1 MKENKKAILEILKKS
16 SKKDGKFENLVL
28 NLALQKID
36 SDSFEFDGDAVYTN
50 DKKRLVYCM
59 SQEASFTIPE
69 GVEIIGEMA
78 FRGKKTLKNVIIAN
92 SVKEI
97 EHDAFYDCDELDN
110 VYVPAGVKVVKSYAF
125 AECDKLKKV
134 TFAGTP
140 NKLSRH
146 AFDDCDQ
153 LHNIIVP
160 AGSSKFFRK
169 ELHFINGDTDYLVL
183 EKAEKK
189 AEAEFGAICKGK
201 ADVITNTP
209 DESFAGKMMGDGMMF
224 VPEEGHI
231 YAPCDANVEF
241 VFPTKHAIGLKTK
254 DGVELLLHIGID
266 TVKMNGEG
274 FDVKVSDG
282 QSVKKGELLM
292 DFDLEKVAREA
303 KSTASV
309 MVFTNLG
316 EDNTIEV
323 VKLGEVKPEELVLKL
338 K

>member
-1 MKENKKAILEILKKS
+1 MKENKKAILDILKKK

-36 SDSFEFDGDAVYTN
+36 SDSFEFDGDAVYAN

-59 SQEASFTIPE
+59 SQEASFAIPE

-78 FRGKKTLKNVIIAN
+78 FRGKKALKNVIIAN

-125 AECDKLKKV
+125 AECDKLKKI

-153 LHNIIVP
+153 LHDIIVP
-160 AGSSKFFRK
+160 VGSSKFFRK

-183 EKAEKK
+183 EDPKKK
-189 AEAEFGAICKGK
+189 AEIAGKKAETSEKKDKK
-201 ADVITNTP
+201 ADAENKAKKEP
-209 DESFAGKMMGDGMMF
+209 AK
-224 VPEEGHI
+224 
-231 YAPCDANVEF
+231 
-241 VFPTKHAIGLKTK
+241 
-254 DGVELLLHIGID
+254 
-266 TVKMNGEG
+266 VK
-274 FDVKVSDG
+274 
-282 QSVKKGELLM
+282 
-292 DFDLEKVAREA
+292 
-303 KSTASV
+303 
-309 MVFTNLG
+309 
-316 EDNTIEV
+316 
-323 VKLGEVKPEELVLKL
+323 
-338 K
+338 

>member
-59 SQEASFTIPE
+59 SQEASFAIPE

-78 FRGKKTLKNVIIAN
+78 FRGKKALKNVIIAN

-110 VYVPAGVKVVKSYAF
+110 VYVPAGVKIVRSYAF

-140 NKLSRH
+140 EKVGRH
-146 AFDDCDQ
+146 TFDDCDQ
-153 LHNIIVP
+153 LHDIIVP

-169 ELHFINGDTDYLVL
+169 ELHFIDGDTDYLVL
-183 EKAEKK
+183 EDSKKKAETAEKK
-189 AEAEFGAICKGK
+189 AEKKEVAEKKNKK
-201 ADVITNTP
+201 ADKKEVAEKKAETP
-209 DESFAGKMMGDGMMF
+209 
-224 VPEEGHI
+224 
-231 YAPCDANVEF
+231 
-241 VFPTKHAIGLKTK
+241 
-254 DGVELLLHIGID
+254 
-266 TVKMNGEG
+266 
-274 FDVKVSDG
+274 
-282 QSVKKGELLM
+282 VKKADKKADSENKAKK
-292 DFDLEKVAREA
+292 EPAKV
-303 KSTASV
+303 K
-309 MVFTNLG
+309 
-316 EDNTIEV
+316 
-323 VKLGEVKPEELVLKL
+323 
-338 K
+338 

>member
-1 MKENKKAILEILKKS
+1 MKENKKAILDILKKK

-59 SQEASFTIPE
+59 SQETSFAIPE

-78 FRGKKTLKNVIIAN
+78 FRGKKALKNIIIAN

-125 AECDKLKKV
+125 AECDKLKKI

-153 LHNIIVP
+153 LHDIIVP
-160 AGSSKFFRK
+160 VGSSKFFRK
-169 ELHFINGDTDYLVL
+169 ELHFIDGDTDYLVL
-183 EKAEKK
+183 EKADKKADSEKKVEKK
-189 AEAEFGAICKGK
+189 ADSEKKVEKK
-201 ADVITNTP
+201 ADSEKKAKKEP
-209 DESFAGKMMGDGMMF
+209 AK
-224 VPEEGHI
+224 
-231 YAPCDANVEF
+231 
-241 VFPTKHAIGLKTK
+241 
-254 DGVELLLHIGID
+254 
-266 TVKMNGEG
+266 VK
-274 FDVKVSDG
+274 
-282 QSVKKGELLM
+282 
-292 DFDLEKVAREA
+292 
-303 KSTASV
+303 
-309 MVFTNLG
+309 
-316 EDNTIEV
+316 
-323 VKLGEVKPEELVLKL
+323 
-338 K
+338 

>member
-1 MKENKKAILEILKKS
+1 MKENKKAILEILKKN

-50 DKKRLVYCM
+50 DMKRLVYCM

-78 FRGKKTLKNVIIAN
+78 FRSKKTLKNIIIAN

-125 AECDKLKKV
+125 AECDKLKKI

-146 AFDDCDQ
+146 TFDDCDQ
-153 LHNIIVP
+153 LHDIIVP
-160 AGSSKFFRK
+160 VGSSKFFRK
-169 ELHFINGDTDYLVL
+169 ELHFIDGDTDYLVL

-189 AEAEFGAICKGK
+189 AEIASKKTEAAEKKTEASEKK
-201 ADVITNTP
+201 ADKKAEIA
-209 DESFAGKMMGDGMMF
+209 SK
-224 VPEEGHI
+224 
-231 YAPCDANVEF
+231 
-241 VFPTKHAIGLKTK
+241 KTEASEK
-254 DGVELLLHIGID
+254 KTEASEKKADKKAKNEPAK
-266 TVKMNGEG
+266 VK
-274 FDVKVSDG
+274 
-282 QSVKKGELLM
+282 
-292 DFDLEKVAREA
+292 
-303 KSTASV
+303 
-309 MVFTNLG
+309 
-316 EDNTIEV
+316 
-323 VKLGEVKPEELVLKL
+323 
-338 K
+338 

>member
-59 SQEASFTIPE
+59 SQETSFTIPE

-78 FRGKKTLKNVIIAN
+78 FRGKKALKNVIIAN

-140 NKLSRH
+140 EKVGRH
-146 AFDDCDQ
+146 TFDDCDQ
-153 LHNIIVP
+153 LHDIIVP

-169 ELHFINGDTDYLVL
+169 ELHFIDGDTDYLVL
-183 EKAEKK
+183 EDSKKKAETAEKK
-189 AEAEFGAICKGK
+189 AEKKEVAEKKNKK
-201 ADVITNTP
+201 ADKKEVAEKKAETP
-209 DESFAGKMMGDGMMF
+209 EKK
-224 VPEEGHI
+224 
-231 YAPCDANVEF
+231 VEKKAKKE
-241 VFPTKHAIGLKTK
+241 PAKTK
-254 DGVELLLHIGID
+254 
-266 TVKMNGEG
+266 
-274 FDVKVSDG
+274 
-282 QSVKKGELLM
+282 
-292 DFDLEKVAREA
+292 
-303 KSTASV
+303 
-309 MVFTNLG
+309 
-316 EDNTIEV
+316 
-323 VKLGEVKPEELVLKL
+323 
-338 K
+338 

>member
-140 NKLSRH
+140 EKIGRH
-146 AFDDCDQ
+146 TFDDCDQ
-153 LHNIIVP
+153 LHDIIVP
-160 AGSSKFFRK
+160 EGSSKFFRK
-169 ELHFINGDTDYLVL
+169 ELHFIDGDTDYLVL
-183 EKAEKK
+183 EEPKKKAEKK
-189 AEAEFGAICKGK
+189 EVAEKKVETPEKK
-201 ADVITNTP
+201 ADKKV
-209 DESFAGKMMGDGMMF
+209 DSEK
-224 VPEEGHI
+224 
-231 YAPCDANVEF
+231 
-241 VFPTKHAIGLKTK
+241 K
-254 DGVELLLHIGID
+254 DKKADSEKKADKKAVSENKAKKEPAK
-266 TVKMNGEG
+266 VK
-274 FDVKVSDG
+274 
-282 QSVKKGELLM
+282 
-292 DFDLEKVAREA
+292 
-303 KSTASV
+303 
-309 MVFTNLG
+309 
-316 EDNTIEV
+316 
-323 VKLGEVKPEELVLKL
+323 
-338 K
+338 